1 MSDPTPNPTP
11 APDSAKELETLKT
24 QNAELMKKLE
34 ALQGTPKP
42 DDSLADKARL
52 EREAGDKRAIESKN
66 LEAALK
72 FNIGSQDFL
81 KSNASLLP
89 KTIEGIFQAAEKEN
103 YGSAI
108 EKSSAIKVG
117 IVSEFFAQE
126 SNLDLLTSS
135 QKLALEDF
143 QKLTKN
149 VKQERVQQLYDQI
162 FEPTLETLKKI
173 RKAEAL
179 QKGQAEPNDKMDA
192 YKKKIS
198 ELSFKHYVGV
208 RKNA

>member
-1 MSDPTPNPTP
+1 MADDQNQNNEKT
-11 APDSAKELETLKT
+11 DSAKELETLKN
-24 QNAELMKKLE
+24 QNAELMKKIE
-34 ALQGTPKP
+34 ALQVAQKP
-42 DDSLADKARL
+42 DQSLADKARL
-52 EREAGDKRAIESKN
+52 EDEIILKKKNESKH
-66 LEAALK
+66 LESALN
-72 FNIGSQDFL
+72 FNIKSPEFL
-81 KSNASLLP
+81 KANASLLP

-103 YGSAI
+103 YESAI
-108 EKSSAIKVG
+108 EKANAIKSE
-117 IVSEFFAQE
+117 IVTEFFAQA
-126 SNLDLLTSS
+126 SNLELLTAS

-149 VKQERVQQLYDQI
+149 VRQERVQQIYDQI
-162 FEPTLETLKKI
+162 FEPTLETLKKL

-198 ELSFKHYVGV
+198 ELSFKHYVGG

>member
-11 APDSAKELETLKT
+11 APDSAKELETLKS

-34 ALQGTPKP
+34 SLQGAPKP
-42 DDSLADKARL
+42 DESLADKARL
-52 EREAGDKRAIESKN
+52 ERESGEKRAIESKN
-66 LEAALK
+66 LEAALT
-72 FNIGSQDFL
+72 FNLKSQDFL

-198 ELSFKHYVGV
+198 ELSFKHYVGG